1 MHETDTS
8 VCISGKPDQAV
19 LGKRLASD
27 QVQINPSALKRPK
40 RKSAFLSELAPTL
53 TQETPD
59 NNNDSSE
66 PVAQQSNDLTP
77 EDGSQSKDSQL
88 NLIKV

>member
-1 MHETDTS
+1 MQQAQELNDLETENKSSVTALQESQNLHETDTS

-40 RKSAFLSELAPTL
+40 RKSAFLS
-53 TQETPD
+53 
-59 NNNDSSE
+59 
-66 PVAQQSNDLTP
+66 
-77 EDGSQSKDSQL
+77 
-88 NLIKV
+88 